1 MERTRSTR
9 STAAIMRVILPALAR
24 ALSRLE
30 SLPSPGP
37 RLWLRILLP
46 NVAGALLA
54 ALMLVFLGGRRS
66 LGASLLI
73 ALVYANCIGTMAA
86 LLLPSLTRRFAGWRL
101 LQWLVLLAALLGLAA
116 VGSLG
121 ASLLVTALGLVPAG
135 QFWNLLAFSGRLAA
149 VITLGVGVSMFLY
162 ETTRVRL
169 DATTLD
175 LRAKELEKARAEK
188 LLVEARLASLESRLH
203 PHFLFNTLTAIT
215 ALVSEDPERAERLLA
230 KVAALLRASLN
241 TSLRHTVPL
250 GDELA
255 LVRASLEIEQARLD
269 ARLRATIDIP
279 AELEGCRVPPFS
291 VHTLVENSV
300 THVAAARR
308 EGAEI
313 RLDGRLV
320 DGRLVLSVLDDGP
333 GFELARV
340 PPGHGLDTLR
350 ARLAALYGD
359 DARLEAVRGAAG
371 ARVVMSLPAGSI
383 GRALQ

>member
-1 MERTRSTR
+1 MEKTPSTR
-9 STAAIMRVILPALAR
+9 FPAAMRRLTLPVLAA
-24 ALSRLE
+24 ALSRLG
-30 SLPSPGP
+30 SLPSLGP

-54 ALMLVFLGGRRS
+54 ALLLVFLGGRRS

-73 ALVYANCIGTMAA
+73 ALVYANSIGTMAA
-86 LLLPSLTRRFAGWRL
+86 LLLPPLTRRFAGRRL
-101 LQWLVLLAALLGLAA
+101 VQWCSLLGALLGLAA

-121 ASLLVTALGLVPAG
+121 ASLLVTALGLVPAE
-135 QFWNLLAFSGRLAA
+135 QFWRLLAFSFRLAA

-169 DATTLD
+169 DAATLN
-175 LRAKELEKARAEK
+175 LRANELEKTRTAK

-215 ALVSEDPERAERLLA
+215 ALVPEEPALAERLL
-230 KVAALLRASLN
+230 VQLAALLRASLN
-241 TSLRHTVPL
+241 ESLHHTVRL

-255 LVRASLEIEQARLD
+255 LVRAYLEIEQVRLGARLFC
-269 ARLRATIDIP
+269 AIDIP
-279 AELEGCRVPPFS
+279 PELEGCQVPPFS

-308 EGAEI
+308 EGGELWLA
-313 RLDGRLV
+313 GRLV
-320 DGRLVLSVLDDGP
+320 DGRLVLSVWDNGP
-333 GFELARV
+333 GVELAAV
-340 PPGHGLDTLR
+340 APGHGLDTLR

-359 DARLEAVRGAAG
+359 RAGLEAVREDEG
-371 ARVVMSLPAGSI
+371 ARVVMSLPAPLPRGV
-383 GRALQ
+383 RR